1 MGCVVV
7 NCCCCSLTHLCLML
21 CDPMDCSPL
30 GLPVPHQVP
39 KFAQVHVH
47 CIGGAIQP
55 SHPLTPSSPSALNLS
70 QHLGLFQWVVCSH
83 QMILPISIH
92 DWFLLGLTGL
102 CGTVVFYCWKENLY
116 VDLCSFSF
124 CCSQLSCISK
134 GNENRNW
141 RDVCTPIFI
150 VSYSQ

>member
-1 MGCVVV
+1 MV
-7 NCCCCSLTHLCLML
+7 CCYSVAQLCLTL
-21 CDPMDCSPL
+21 CDPMDCSLL
-30 GLPVPHQVP
+30 GFPVPHQVL

-83 QMILPISIH
+83 QMILPTSIP
-92 DWFLLGLTGL
+92 DWFFLRVTGL

-116 VDLCSFSF
+116 VDLCSFNF
-124 CCSQLSCISK
+124 CCSQLSCIPK
-134 GNENRNW
+134 GNENGNW
-141 RDVCTPIFI
+141 RDVCNPIFI
-150 VSYSQ
+150 VRYSQ